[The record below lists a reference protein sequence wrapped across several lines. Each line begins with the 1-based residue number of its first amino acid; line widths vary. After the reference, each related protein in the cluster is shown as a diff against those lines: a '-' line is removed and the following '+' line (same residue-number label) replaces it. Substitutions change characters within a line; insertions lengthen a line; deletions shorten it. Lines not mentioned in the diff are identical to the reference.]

1 MIDARMFAAAVLGA
15 AVLVGCSDPDPVTES
30 HQGRLEDGDSVLEQ
44 DNSLYDEY
52 TFRAAEGWNINVAM
66 NSGEFDTYLH
76 LLDPDGNTIMQN
88 DDVEAGNT
96 NSAISTTAPRSGE
109 YKVLANS
116 LDSSNRGAY
125 TLTINA
131 QPAQ

>member
-1 MIDARMFAAAVLGA
+1 MTNARIFAAVALCVA
-15 AVLVGCSDPDPVTES
+15 ALVGCSKPEPVNQS
-30 HQGRLEDGDSVLEQ
+30 HEGRLEEGDSVLEQ

-52 TFRAAEGWNINVAM
+52 TFRADEGWNINVAM

-88 DDVEAGNT
+88 DDTAAGNT
-96 NSAISTTAPRSGE
+96 NSSISTTAPKAGE
-109 YKVLANS
+109 YTVLANS
-116 LDSSNRGAY
+116 LDSSQNGAY

-131 QPAQ
+131 QPAE